1 MTPRKVSFADNHMR
15 RTGHVSHADHPLKD
29 TA

>member
-1 MTPRKVSFADNHMR
+1 MTSLKVSFADDHMR
-15 RTGHVSHADHPLKD
+15 RTGHVSHADHLMKD